1 MSLEMTTTYQQKGT
15 IFVCFLSTFSILL
28 LLGFYVTLQSFSL
41 FQMIWV
47 CILCRKKQE
56 LLIKTGTWMHSTA
69 EMSSDP
75 ILRRMEQDMAAT
87 PTSSIPTS
95 SKMGGGAGGSN
106 VSTPQNVPLSPAASS
121 ISSLFSKAMSLTGT
135 PTNPF
140 PPTRPHPPPQFS
152 HPVGVSNVVRQRS
165 LDSSDS
171 GMSPSYPMRPQSRM
185 ARHMPMDDEPQS
197 GGEATPTVAF
207 PTPTYHQPPPPAP
220 SQPTTTRF
228 RPPIRGSRPYLTRGH
243 SLGDSG
249 PLSPGVSS
257 SISFQAR
264 PTPIRSTVIDS
275 SIPVNVPSPGKYFFD
290 YFPST

>member
-1 MSLEMTTTYQQKGT
+1 
-15 IFVCFLSTFSILL
+15 
-28 LLGFYVTLQSFSL
+28 
-41 FQMIWV
+41 MIWV

-95 SKMGGGAGGSN
+95 SKMGGAGGSN

-290 YFPST
+290 YFLST

>member
-1 MSLEMTTTYQQKGT
+1 
-15 IFVCFLSTFSILL
+15 
-28 LLGFYVTLQSFSL
+28 
-41 FQMIWV
+41 MIWV

-87 PTSSIPTS
+87 PTSSILPPS

-135 PTNPF
+135 PTN
-140 PPTRPHPPPQFS
+140 TRPHPAPPQFS

-185 ARHMPMDDEPQS
+185 ARHLPMDDEPQS

-220 SQPTTTRF
+220 SQPQTRF
-228 RPPIRGSRPYLTRGH
+228 RPPIRGSRPFLTRGL

-275 SIPVNVPSPGKYFFD
+275 SIPVNVPSPGELHLLLSKK
-290 YFPST
+290 